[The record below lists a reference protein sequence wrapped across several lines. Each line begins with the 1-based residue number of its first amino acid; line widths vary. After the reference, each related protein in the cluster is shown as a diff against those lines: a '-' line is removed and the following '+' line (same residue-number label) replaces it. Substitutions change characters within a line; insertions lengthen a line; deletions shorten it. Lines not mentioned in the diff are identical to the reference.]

1 MMIRYTLTYRAK
13 SGTPVTLYNL
23 GETGSRFIQGV
34 QERLG
39 STEFQNIQQ
48 PHNYSQTELDA
59 LRKEQT

>member
-23 GETGSRFIQGV
+23 ADEGSRFIQQV

-39 STEFQNIQQ
+39 STEFQKIQQ
-48 PHNYSQTELDA
+48 PHNYSQEELDA
-59 LRKEQT
+59 LRKK